1 MEFDSGFGKREIP
14 NQVKAFFND
23 GTNKT
28 IISKKNNLF
37 DVYMLFSKRRNKTI
51 YAGLL
56 IILRKKISIFYY
68 KG

>member
-14 NQVKAFFND
+14 NRVKAFFND

-37 DVYMLFSKRRNKTI
+37 DVSCSQREETRRFMQDF
-51 YAGLL
+51 LL
-56 IILRKKISIFYY
+56 S
-68 KG
+68 